1 MFCSSK
7 QTPHSGRFVFL
18 RLCAGPNRLI
28 RTAALFWL
36 QDMAIPGLAFKEL
49 NMNKDQVNG
58 KLQDIGGKIQE
69 EAGKIVGN
77 TEQQLKGMKNQVE
90 GKTQEKIG
98 DLKEAIK
105 DATN

>member
-1 MFCSSK
+1 MVF
-7 QTPHSGRFVFL
+7 FVIDKV
-18 RLCAGPNRLI
+18 CAGPNRPK
-28 RTAALFWL
+28 RCSAVFWL
-36 QDMAIPGLAFKEL
+36 HDMAIPGLAFKER

-77 TEQQLKGMKNQVE
+77 TDQQLKGMQNQVA